1 MEFILTGPSGLGNEM
16 ALPIYALKH
25 IAKYLKP
32 NSNVAMLSYQ
42 DIIANPHTVMSVFG
56 MGYQSDIKYRQDSDK
71 IVEWHKASNITQHV
85 VDTRW
90 LFESLGH
97 QIDFFDITK
106 ARGEEIFLDLNF
118 NLPIKHRYQYDFVFE
133 NTLQHVFNI
142 GIAMSNVFQLCKKGG
157 IIMHLNPLN
166 LINSGFYSISP
177 TLYKDFYEEND
188 SEILHYESF
197 TGIHIQKDFL
207 RSGKEDMMVRPA
219 SLTEKAM
226 QLCIAQRN
234 RPERTG
240 VKIPTQTKFK
250 SHPESK
256 L

>member
-1 MEFILTGPSGLGNEM
+1 M
-16 ALPIYALKH
+16 ALPLYALKH
-25 IAKYLKP
+25 IAKHLKP
-32 NSNVAMLSYQ
+32 NSKIAMMSYQ
-42 DIIANPHTVMSVFG
+42 DIIANPHAVMSVFS
-56 MGYQSDIKYRQDSDK
+56 MSYQSDIKYRQDSDK
-71 IVEWHKASNITQHV
+71 IVEWHKAANITQHI

-90 LFESLGH
+90 LFETLGH
-97 QIDFFDITK
+97 QIYFFDIVN

-118 NLPIKHRYQYDFVFE
+118 NLPEQFIGKYDFVFE
-133 NTLQHVFNI
+133 NTIQHVFNI
-142 GIAMSNVFQLCKKGG
+142 GKALSSIFQLCKKGG

-207 RSGKEDMMVRPA
+207 RSGKENMMVRPERIP
-219 SLTEKAM
+219 EKAM
-226 QLCIAQRN
+226 QLCIVQRN
-234 RPERTG
+234 KLERTG